1 MLKSAYK
8 SKEAD
13 KLKAFE
19 ILCRENYARIY
30 NYIYAMTKDAFLS
43 EDLVQDVFLIAY
55 RKGEAFL
62 QHEKPEAF
70 LYRTAKNKVLEAMRQ
85 NQMLE
90 LKEDLAAGEGDL
102 LETILSRID
111 SRECV
116 QNWKCQKI
124 SLKRSIIEMNRKS

>member
-1 MLKSAYK
+1 M
-8 SKEAD
+8 
-13 KLKAFE
+13 KAFE

-90 LKEDLAAGEGDL
+90 LSGQCSHRVRG
-102 LETILSRID
+102 
-111 SRECV
+111 V
-116 QNWKCQKI
+116 QSCTGVCAVSGW
-124 SLKRSIIEMNRKS
+124 SG